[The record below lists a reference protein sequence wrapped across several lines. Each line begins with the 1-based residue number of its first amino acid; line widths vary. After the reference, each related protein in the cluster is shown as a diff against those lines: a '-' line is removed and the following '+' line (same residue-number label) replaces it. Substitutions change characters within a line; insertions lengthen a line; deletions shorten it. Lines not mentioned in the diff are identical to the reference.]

1 MEKKKNN
8 NFFKSIKLKN
18 FLSYGPKGV
27 ELKLKPLNVFIG
39 ANSSGKSNLIEALR
53 ILRAA
58 AQSDPKKDISGVI
71 SERDGIGNWI
81 WKGERKDSIAEIQ
94 VFTDSDPRFKYFIK
108 YGLELQESNNRSVEI
123 VSESLIRQTDLD
135 KRDPGGP
142 KADYYYALGAQPTLA
157 TYISSPDSFTQEG
170 IESLILNISEHLRIE
185 KLNLNQSILSQRK
198 DPDRFPNVTY
208 LANQFSKIQIYRGW
222 NLEYDSP
229 IRNRQDT
236 DQIRG
241 YLFEDASNLDLVI
254 SELIKNN
261 KFQNIIYEHLERFYP
276 NFRSLHFQ
284 PQAGVQLF
292 IEENGLKDKVPATRL
307 SDGFIRYLCLLA
319 ILCHPD
325 PPPVIC
331 LEEPELNMH
340 PDIIPTIAE
349 LLVDASKRTQLFVT
363 THSDL
368 LVSALSNYPESI
380 VVCDRE
386 ENGTQLR
393 RLKKKDLGNWLNKYT
408 LGDIWAMNKIGGNP

>member
-39 ANSSGKSNLIEALR
+39 PNSSGKSNLIEALR
-53 ILRAA
+53 ILKAA

-71 SERDGIGNWI
+71 SERGGISNWI
-81 WKGERKDSIAEIQ
+81 WKGEAKDSGMELQA
-94 VFTDSDPRFKYFIK
+94 VTDSDPRLKLFIQ
-108 YGLELQESNNRSVEI
+108 YNLHLSENINRTVEFEGENLLRLSVPDE
-123 VSESLIRQTDLD
+123 T
-135 KRDPGGP
+135 P
-142 KADYYYALGAQPTLA
+142 KGNKVDYYYVKGSPPTLV
-157 TYISSPDSFTQEG
+157 THTWKELTPEVMMNTE
-170 IESLILNISEHLRIE
+170 ERLKHLRINE
-185 KLNLNQSILSQRK
+185 IDLNRSILSQRK

-208 LANQFSKIQIYRGW
+208 LASQ
-222 NLEYDSP
+222 
-229 IRNRQDT
+229 
-236 DQIRG
+236 
-241 YLFEDASNLDLVI
+241 
-254 SELIKNN
+254 
-261 KFQNIIYEHLERFYP
+261 FQNIHIFRAWDLDYDSVIKRPQIDRYKGFLYENASNSSSILSNLVSNFETRDLIEERLKQFYP
-276 NFRSLHFQ
+276 NFIHLLFGEEGGFQ
-284 PQAGVQLF
+284 TY
-292 IEENGLKDKVPATRL
+292 IEEKGLKTWVPATRL

-325 PPPVIC
+325 PPSVIC

-340 PDIIPTIAE
+340 PDIIPTIAD

-393 RLKKKDLGNWLNKYT
+393 RLKKKDLGDWLNKYT